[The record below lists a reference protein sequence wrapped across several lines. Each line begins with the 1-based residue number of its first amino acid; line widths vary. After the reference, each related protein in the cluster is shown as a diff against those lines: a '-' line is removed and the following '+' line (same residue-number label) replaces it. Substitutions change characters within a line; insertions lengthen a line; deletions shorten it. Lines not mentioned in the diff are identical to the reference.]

1 MPRTSSLRKTVRRLL
16 SVLLLIY
23 ISLCAFFYFR
33 QGEMLYPAPTSY
45 SPTTPQDV
53 GIPFEDL
60 HIPVNSTDQIHAWWV
75 PASSPSDKVI
85 LAFHG
90 NGYVI
95 EQTANRSGELLPYHE
110 TGANLLM
117 VEYRGYGS
125 SSPGMPNES
134 RIYEDA
140 RAAFTY
146 LITQRK
152 IPAHNIILLGRS
164 LGTGPA
170 TQLAV
175 EHPEAGGLIL
185 ISAFTSIPAAAKAVW
200 YLRPFPLSILSHSKF
215 DNLSKINSVHLP
227 LLIAVGAEDTLT
239 PPAMAQELIEH
250 ANEPKHLYLVPAAD
264 HNNLIRVAGE
274 ALVSQI
280 GSVIQAIH

>member
-1 MPRTSSLRKTVRRLL
+1 MPSGLRKIARRFLITVLFFYL
-16 SVLLLIY
+16 GV
-23 ISLCAFFYFR
+23 CAFVYFT
-33 QGEMLYPAPTSY
+33 QGAMLYPAPKFYQPAS
-45 SPTTPQDV
+45 PQDV

-60 HIPVNSTDQIHAWWV
+60 HIPVNGSDQIHAWWV

-95 EQTANRSGELLPYHE
+95 EQCVIPGGELISYHE